1 MLRLVAS
8 LFLTQ
13 RVVDSAGARIFERIV
28 APPASK
34 RAMLSDG
41 YILKFE
47 FWANL
52 QDFRQLGRN
61 GQVGRDRLCSRLGDA
76 IVHEIQLLQLASLV
90 LTQRVADSDGALIS
104 EPIVA
109 QPASKRA
116 TLSDG
121 YILKFEFW
129 ANLQDFCQLGA
140 DARL

>member
-1 MLRLVAS
+1 MSVTVSS
-8 LFLTQ
+8 L
-13 RVVDSAGARIFERIV
+13 S
-28 APPASK
+28 
-34 RAMLSDG
+34 
-41 YILKFE
+41 

-52 QDFRQLGRN
+52 RYFRQLGRN

-76 IVHEIQLLQLASLV
+76 IPLEIQLLQLASLV

-104 EPIVA
+104 KRIVL

-129 ANLQDFCQLGA
+129 ANLPDFRQLGRNREVLGK
-140 DARL
+140 RLGNGGT